1 MKIDISFVPDRFISS
16 KVKEMLEWE
25 VEYPYTDED
34 LHGRNFIRTKRSD
47 FKDTPM
53 SDIRTERKKNYLILE
68 KELMKIAC
76 KLKKADEY
84 QLSEQLFK
92 YLVEIGSKLAKPK
105 EELLKY
111 YLESNNKRCLKWI
124 IQRIDNQLKT
134 DHLLKENK
142 HLIKVKDELLKNEN

>member
-1 MKIDISFVPDRFISS
+1 MKIDISFVPNQFISS
-16 KVKEMLEWE
+16 KMKEMLEWE

-34 LHGRNFIRTKRSD
+34 LHGRNFIRKKRSEL
-47 FKDTPM
+47 KDTPM
-53 SDIRTERKKNYLILE
+53 FDIRTERKSNYLILE
-68 KELMKIAC
+68 KELLKIAC
-76 KLKKADEY
+76 KLKRAGEN

-124 IQRIDNQLKT
+124 IQRIENQLKT
-134 DHLLKENK
+134 DYLLKENR
-142 HLIKVKDELLKNEN
+142 HLKKVKDELLPDGN